1 MFKIYQCYVIAIII
15 IISFSF
21 YAMETVLAKIS
32 DMFVNNKSIENV
44 STFKECMIYSKYIMV
59 VLTAVRTKI
68 TDVSFE

>member
-1 MFKIYQCYVIAIII
+1 
-15 IISFSF
+15 
-21 YAMETVLAKIS
+21 METLLAKIS